1 MIIIGLN
8 NIHKRS
14 INTFTRPFTFNC
26 WVIRR
31 TASYYCIVY
40 YSRNIRDILISQR
53 KWSLFLTTRGRIFYF
68 SGRQFF
74 IYHAFFLMTSSVH
87 TLLGRDKVAF
97 KVSLSVIV
105 MKEHALIKANY
116 NIPVQWERFS
126 FGVRITTIPRKQS
139 QYQILFRCI

>member
-1 MIIIGLN
+1 MIMIGLS

-14 INTFTRPFTFNC
+14 VSTRSRPFTFNC
-26 WVIRR
+26 WVTTNSIIR
-31 TASYYCIVY
+31 VLLH
-40 YSRNIRDILISQR
+40 RNARDILTSHR

-68 SGRQFF
+68 SGRQFV

-105 MKEHALIKANY
+105 MNEHALIKAIIIFPRNGKDFLSKFALLY
-116 NIPVQWERFS
+116 NTEK
-126 FGVRITTIPRKQS
+126 TIAIS
-139 QYQILFRCI
+139 NII